1 MQKLRA
7 PTHAPPSHPLGMN
20 KDKNRVREENKRQ
33 DVHVFYKSTN
43 KSQLLG
49 PEATSRWRL
58 CRNRVRVLEVTRCV
72 VRKNKKNL
80 PQILKIYR
88 RSMHTFCYGVMNNNS
103 TECINGLLELLTH
116 NDNWIPP
123 GCAFNDTVTVFLL
136 ISLHSVP
143 ARTAFIVKV
152 YQHSV
157 WLATWSP

>member
-1 MQKLRA
+1 MYMCFK
-7 PTHAPPSHPLGMN
+7 
-20 KDKNRVREENKRQ
+20 
-33 DVHVFYKSTN
+33 KSTN

-49 PEATSRWRL
+49 PKATSCWRL
-58 CRNRVRVLEVTRCV
+58 CRNRVRVLEVTWCV
-72 VRKNKKNL
+72 VRTKNQL
-80 PQILKIYR
+80 DLWQHTMFSQILKIYC

-103 TECINGLLELLTH
+103 SECINCWLELLTH
-116 NDNWIPP
+116 NDDCMEIISSVSS
-123 GCAFNDTVTVFLL
+123 GCVFNDTLTVFLL